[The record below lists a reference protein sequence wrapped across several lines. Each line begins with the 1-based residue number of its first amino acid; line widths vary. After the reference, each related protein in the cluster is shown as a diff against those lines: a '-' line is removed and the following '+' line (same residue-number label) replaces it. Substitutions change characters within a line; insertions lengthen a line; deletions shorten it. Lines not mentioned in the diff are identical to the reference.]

1 MVLGSVGAKLNLG
14 VLAFTLGVALAT
26 GVLSG
31 VFPALGARGEDVAA
45 VLREARGG
53 ETRKSVR
60 VRSALIGVQLALAVV
75 LLVGAVLFVRTLR
88 NRLRFDLGFPVGGL
102 AMITVDPSM
111 NRYAPERVNAL
122 IDELVAQA
130 SSLPGVTSASAGV
143 VVPVEGN
150 SMGTFVSIDGY
161 EPSPDEELRAE
172 YNAVAPGF
180 LRTLGLPLIAGR
192 EIEASDVAAHAR
204 VIVIDETMARRWWR
218 DRDPLGAVVRFRTP
232 GGTEP
237 FTVIGVMKRSAWGG
251 IEVGT
256 DPFMLIPVSSMPG
269 RVPGFDGATT
279 VIARTEGDASA
290 LVGSLRA
297 ALAKVDPGVAVL
309 RARTMSGEL
318 NARLAGQRAGAAL
331 ITTFGA
337 LALVL
342 AILGIYG
349 VVSYIAANR
358 RRELSVR
365 VALGARSA
373 QIVRVVAGGLL
384 MPCVIGLAAGLAAA
398 RMLSRFAGSF
408 LFGVTPSDTATY
420 VLIAI
425 ILALAAGTA
434 AVLPAARATRIDPA
448 VVMRQD

>member
-1 MVLGSVGAKLNLG
+1 
-14 VLAFTLGVALAT
+14 
-26 GVLSG
+26 
-31 VFPALGARGEDVAA
+31 
-45 VLREARGG
+45 
-53 ETRKSVR
+53 
-60 VRSALIGVQLALAVV
+60 
-75 LLVGAVLFVRTLR
+75 
-88 NRLRFDLGFPVGGL
+88 
-102 AMITVDPSM
+102 
-111 NRYAPERVNAL
+111 
-122 IDELVAQA
+122 
-130 SSLPGVTSASAGV
+130 
-143 VVPVEGN
+143 
-150 SMGTFVSIDGY
+150 
-161 EPSPDEELRAE
+161 
-172 YNAVAPGF
+172 
-180 LRTLGLPLIAGR
+180 LIAGR

-204 VIVIDETMARRWWR
+204 VIVIDETMARRWWH

-384 MPCVIGLAAGLAAA
+384 IPCAIGLAAGLAAA
-398 RMLSRFAGSF
+398 RMLSRFAESF
-408 LFGVTPSDTATY
+408 LFGVTPSEPATY

-425 ILALAAGTA
+425 ILAFAAVTA
-434 AVLPAARATRIDPA
+434 AVLPAVRAKRIDPA